1 MDLRKTSARRRL
13 GDILVEKGY
22 LSPEQLE
29 EALQHQRSSGRT
41 RLLGEILLSLGH
53 CSEEQIAECLAE
65 EYGLPFTRLEMRL
78 FDQKIVDILPREYIE
93 NNSVLPLFRVRDVLT
108 VAVAEPSNLFLLQ
121 EIEHLTGLRVK
132 PGRHLPRYPSHDRLV
147 AEFECLCDR

>member
-1 MDLRKTSARRRL
+1 MSTTDLRKTNVRRRL

-22 LSPEQLE
+22 LRPEQLQA
-29 EALQHQRSSGRT
+29 ALEQQRSSGRT
-41 RLLGEILLSLGH
+41 RLLGEILLSLGY

-108 VAVAEPSNLFLLQ
+108 VAVAEPSNLFLFQ
-121 EIEHLTGLRVK
+121 EIEHLTGLRVR
-132 PGRHLPRYPSHDRLV
+132 PIV
-147 AEFECLCDR
+147 